1 MTLVYAAAAWGA
13 GLVLGQGLAPQVL
26 HGRGWVLAPLL
37 LGLLLTVLLLA
48 RTLETPSGRFRV
60 LVLALCVATGA
71 VRLALALPHGDPG
84 EVASYLGSGPVT
96 LQALIL
102 EDPVPRGR
110 SRDEVLLRVRSL
122 DPGDGQPR
130 EVRGTVLARVPTGAD
145 LLPGDLVAVAG
156 TLQALPYGTSPSY
169 THYLLARD
177 VDALLE
183 AGTPEVLARGQA
195 GFPWQALY
203 ALRRAARESIQRIL
217 PDPQAG
223 LLTGILLGQKRAL
236 PSEVM
241 DRFNATGIS
250 HIVVI
255 SGWNIAV
262 LAALVARACW
272 PWLGR
277 RGAGIASIGAV
288 WAYVLFVGLEPPVV
302 RAGITGT
309 LALLALLLH
318 REALALN
325 SLAAAGIAMTVW
337 RPFLL
342 WDASFQLS
350 FAATLGLIAFASP
363 LEAAVRNWLSRR
375 LPKDLAARLVAW
387 LNEPLFVSLAAQA
400 MVLPLLLHG
409 FGRLSLVAPLAN
421 LLVLPA
427 QPLLLAWGAAATL
440 AGLVWTPLGQAL
452 GAGAWLLLSWTLGV
466 ADVLG
471 RLPFASLAVPPWDWG
486 LVVLYYLVLGGA
498 VWLLR
503 HPPRARREL
512 LARGLAPVR
521 QHGPF
526 LGGTLL
532 ALLAAVAAAQGRPDG
547 RLHLWFLDVG
557 QGDAILLQGPDGHQ
571 VLVDGGPD
579 PQVLQRVLART
590 LPFWDRTLDLVV
602 LTHADG
608 DHAGGLVDLLSRY
621 RVGQVLVA
629 GFPADEPAARQWG
642 AQVEEA
648 GLPLLVAQRG
658 MVLDLGGGALAEVLH
673 PPLGGVP
680 AFLPGDNNGS
690 LVLRVR
696 FGSVAVLLAGD
707 LEREGEEFLLRT
719 GQDLQSTVLKVAHHG
734 SARGTADPFLEA
746 VGPEVAI
753 VSVGT
758 GNRFGHPAAAV
769 LERLAERGVAVLRT
783 DLQGTVE
790 VLTDGRTLWVRT
802 ER

>member
-1 MTLVYAAAAWGA
+1 MTLIYAAAAWGA
-13 GLVLGQGLAPQVL
+13 GLVWGRGLAPQVV
-26 HGRGWVLAPLL
+26 HGRGWVLAALL
-37 LGLLLTVLLLA
+37 LSLCLTALLLA
-48 RTLETPSGRFRV
+48 RTLETPSHRWR
-60 LVLALCVATGA
+60 VLALALCTVAGA
-71 VRLALALPHGDPG
+71 VRLALALPRGDPA
-84 EVASYLGSGPVT
+84 EVASYVGTGPVA
-96 LQALIL
+96 LQALVL
-102 EDPVPRGR
+102 EDPVPRSR
-110 SRDEVLLRVRSL
+110 SRAEVLLQVRRL
-122 DPGDGQPR
+122 DPGDGQAR
-130 EVRGTVLARVPTGAD
+130 EVQGTVLARVPAD
-145 LLPGDLVAVAG
+145 APLLSGDLVAVEGA
-156 TLQALPYGTSPSY
+156 LQALPYGTSPSY
-169 THYLLARD
+169 THYLLARG
-177 VDALLE
+177 VDALLD
-183 AGTPEVLARGQA
+183 ARRPEVLARGQA

-203 ALRRAARESIQRIL
+203 ALRRAARASIQRIL
-217 PDPQAG
+217 PEPQAG

-241 DRFNATGIS
+241 DQFNATGIS

-262 LAALVARACW
+262 LAALVARISR

-277 RGAGIASIGAV
+277 RGAGAASILGV

-325 SLAAAGIAMTVW
+325 SLAAAGIAMTLW

-363 LEAAVRNWLSRR
+363 LEAAARRWLAR
-375 LPKDLAARLVAW
+375 LLPEGLAARLVAW

-421 LLVLPA
+421 LLVLPV
-427 QPLLLAWGAAATL
+427 QPLLMAWGAAATV
-440 AGLVWTPLGQAL
+440 AGILWTPLGRVL
-452 GAGAWLLLSWTLGV
+452 GAVAWLFLSWTLGV
-466 ADVLG
+466 ADVLA
-471 RLPFASLAVPPWDWG
+471 RLPFASLEVPPWGWG
-486 LVVLYYLVLGGA
+486 LVILYYLALGGG

-503 HPPRARREL
+503 RPPEARREL
-512 LARGLAPVR
+512 GARGLAFARR
-521 QHGPF
+521 QGP
-526 LGGTLL
+526 LVGST
-532 ALLAAVAAAQGRPDG
+532 ALLLLVALAAAQGLPDG
-547 RLHLWFLDVG
+547 RLHVWFLDVG
-557 QGDAILLQGPDGHQ
+557 QGDAILVQSPDGRQ

-579 PQVLQRVLART
+579 PQVLQRALGQV

-602 LTHADG
+602 LTHPDG
-608 DHAGGLVDLLSRY
+608 DHAGGLVGLLERY

-629 GFPADEPAARQWG
+629 SLPADEPAARRWH
-642 AQVEEA
+642 AQVEAA
-648 GLPLLVAQRG
+648 GLPLVMAQRG
-658 MVLDLGGGALAEVLH
+658 MVLDLGGALAEVLH
-673 PPLGGVP
+673 PPADAS

-696 FGSVAVLLAGD
+696 FGGAAVLLTGD
-707 LEREGEEFLLRT
+707 LEREGEESLLRS
-719 GQDLQSTVLKVAHHG
+719 GQPLQSAVLKVAHHG
-734 SARGTADPFLEA
+734 SARGTTDPFLEA
-746 VGPEVAI
+746 VGPELAI

-790 VLTDGRTLWVRT
+790 VFTDGQGLWVRT